1 MNKLLVEQV
10 PGQETQPNIPQVGN
24 ALESEFLPAALEQ
37 QYGIE
42 IQAPSLDRGQV
53 YAAEFN
59 SYGSKKAN
67 FFGRQMKWLAQT
79 LPAKAKEAF
88 KNGVKTVLGEEGVDR
103 VKSSLDG
110 FKSRAESTPY
120 GKGIL
125 TLGKFAKDAASLGGM
140 LAEKFVSSAANIASV
155 TNKREFFQRAFGG
168 LGILEDAP
176 AEVFSDLALSVEA
189 YQDPGELKNQVGHQL
204 YKKLEDWLS
213 HVQRGEQ
220 NLATFRNKE
229 VRSLIGLLAN
239 ATGRNSMDVNIDIV
253 RNKTIREEYV
263 EALTNLILR
272 SRESYNN
279 LSQTNEMHYQVN
291 GVGLQSA
298 LFTNKGGGRAYLEN
312 SLTKTGLS
320 ELRQLAMSASAVAP
334 VPMLA
339 TYTVG
344 YISGAIASAVEKNLT
359 PNQQQRLGNFTK
371 QNSFIIDKV
380 CDSILAESSSP
391 TDTQKK
397 AELKKLVALKL
408 YLQSATNALGSRA
421 RGSTRL
427 INELTSFASSGMDN
441 VVSAGALL
449 LDRSTQEI
457 GASDV
462 VAISKMF
469 TELSGLLS
477 KQGVN
482 LEVVNSGIDKYIKQ
496 AKNDDLDFDQ
506 EDYMSA
512 GKRTSLTP
520 KKLEQ
525 ITVDAAAGVV
535 GVLGSQTGFG
545 IVGEAGGE
553 AGEFMVSAQSDGVDY
568 DASGAATMGADAL
581 AGVLT
586 GIQEEVAN
594 IRQGFAQERQILTET
609 GKYLIDKAVELG
621 TGKVRPS
628 IQMKYEGELLV
639 NEIKANS
646 REEAIALVQDLQ
658 TQGFSSFDGV
668 VRVIGHSGIIANIE
682 IVGGADASDQIL
694 NILNSE
700 QGDTQFT
707 IGDTLD
713 YQGDYSLTGMDHLKG
728 QLFGYS
734 ASAADMPVGQSVEPV
749 DQSPELTASEDPT
762 PPPAPVEEVPA
773 VEAAI
778 PTPAV
783 ESAPAP
789 MPVAEAP
796 AIDPT
801 EPAPVEVPESELNA
815 PEVPTPDPADLVP
828 EKSPTQEVQVADG
841 NGDVTA
847 EEAVETDN
855 NSEQALTPDTPEV
868 DEDSVLAGS
877 GLVDSDASLTAATTE
892 SDQTLPGNEVRAGL
906 DTEGGLPN
914 LVDDTPGE
922 GTENQT
928 TETPNLEGEAA
939 EDILPAATP
948 ESVQP
953 LAREVGD
960 FPDGPGTVFYDTSS
974 PLSFNESTPVIVQ
987 IYQGGLSPA
996 NYQIEVQPGQTIEEA
1011 VLAAQARDEIQPG
1024 VINTDVQIRLA
1035 SSDAEPSSQ
1044 AAAEDDLVATVESD
1058 LSAPTVEDSKELLN
1072 LQDGSTI
1079 DNPYSQL
1086 DQEGLSE
1093 AFNQIPGAERILGS
1107 IGNFDGELDFSQVIQ
1122 QLEADGRI
1130 NADEAATL
1138 RFDLSQLESGY
1149 IALEA
1154 QATSGEIDP
1163 DLLAI
1168 VNDATQVIENR
1179 LESLQRGDQPTSQE
1193 TAEFNEATVNTDQIQ
1208 RDTLAFRSF
1217 DPNELTP
1224 DKLADLTDDQGNL
1237 LYRDPTTGEI
1247 RYTNTSETTLPYL
1260 AQMGVT
1266 EVFDSSTYDP
1276 NASSESTAT
1285 EGGEVST
1292 QSTEFSP
1299 VTDPNTGRN
1308 FGQVEGFESN
1318 ALYSEFAEAVPGFGF
1333 GDASQYFEDV
1343 ASIQH
1348 TDVSAIALREAA
1360 EAIERGE
1367 AIPVNINL
1375 PDEMINNPELITASY
1390 NTLYAQN
1397 PELFTDTSGS
1407 VRFNTIRGSDIRESY
1422 QVTLA
1427 PSLSGFGVS
1436 AQQNLESGTTAY
1448 TVTLQP
1454 TGEGSG
1460 DIQVIDQQTVDLN
1473 PIIAEQL
1480 NSEFTTGAQLR
1491 GDGSVVLDIS
1501 GLRVVSGPQGS
1512 DALLVIAPD
1521 GTPLSL
1527 DRSSPL
1533 AVSLSEGTATYD
1545 DLYNY
1550 IDARV
1555 PYTLGNF
1562 AEIDTNTLN
1571 ASEETRNAL
1580 LADAEQFAADALI
1593 PRITFKDGT
1602 DPNRG
1607 SVTGQDSLYD
1617 FEAGLALAL
1626 EIGGNPTY
1634 TEAYYQGFAEWA
1646 SGYDGSLDAIE
1657 GMNALEQSY
1666 LAIWNTMSNEARA
1679 RVAETGV
1686 ISEADMPQTNGSIA
1700 DVDYLAGAVER
1711 GEEILEEIVY
1721 DVNDKNQRLLN
1732 LPADF
1737 SDWDLSKQT
1746 DFVLRQLRRASQL
1759 DGLTQRE
1766 VDRYIVRISNLQ
1778 QALNGESDLSD
1789 TLIRLRGR
1797 DTGERVTANQERNWS
1812 LPLNFSGETSLEY
1825 AIDDAGKVEH
1835 EFTQKL
1841 IDDPRLADRF
1851 NDQNSRFNLTAGLVG
1866 GIPFA
1871 LPFSLPQGSG
1881 PLGAVVADLA
1891 GLPGGGFLSVSEQVT
1906 VNSGNSSDPVYDTW
1920 TQITRTEAF
1929 QEMSEDERQQVYDDY
1944 VEAVTDYADNVEQT
1958 SAAVEGIRN
1967 DQAILEAYNRNIEV
1981 SEDANGNIIPG
1992 HTPARALELALT
2004 EQITQRG
2011 FINPTYQIEIDGRTF
2026 SFDSRQ
2032 EAISFIQDEVIPF
2045 EQSLREYQ
2053 LGRQTDLTSINS
2065 DRESYQRS
2073 GGVVTFSSDQVLNQI
2088 GQERVE
2094 FVDESINALFDGL
2107 GNTRRPG
2114 DVPDS
2119 YNMNVGDIHDIANQ
2133 YGVNVLQA
2141 QNFAEG
2147 PSLYVTSQNDPITIN
2162 PVNLGNFE
2170 QQLANWD
2177 QQNPIT
2183 LYGWNDD
2190 CGQEVGFTVVPRGYI
2205 NGGGVE
2211 GNTTTYTPGE
2221 FEGGGAVS
2229 REEQTNIE
2237 AAIWGNPG
2245 RPQEQQQEQPEQPK
2259 KDPAPNA
2266 EPDPLTRPDPA
2277 ATGPGGPNPAPTPGQ
2292 PPATAPGTQGPP
2304 AAPGNPP
2311 GAPTTPTAQGA
2322 PPAAPNTPS
2331 PAAPPATTSPA
2342 PANNLPTP
2350 ATPPAPV
2357 ADPSVA
2363 QVPTAA
2369 GPAPDVVSGVG
2380 EIGASAV
2387 QGGGTPPILRGA
2399 PQAPVAPPTPVSTP

>member
-1 MNKLLVEQV
+1 M
-10 PGQETQPNIPQVGN
+10 
-24 ALESEFLPAALEQ
+24 S
-37 QYGIE
+37 
-42 IQAPSLDRGQV
+42 D
-53 YAAEFN
+53 
-59 SYGSKKAN
+59 
-67 FFGRQMKWLAQT
+67 M
-79 LPAKAKEAF
+79 
-88 KNGVKTVLGEEGVDR
+88 
-103 VKSSLDG
+103 
-110 FKSRAESTPY
+110 
-120 GKGIL
+120 
-125 TLGKFAKDAASLGGM
+125 GG
-140 LAEKFVSSAANIASV
+140 
-155 TNKREFFQRAFGG
+155 
-168 LGILEDAP
+168 
-176 AEVFSDLALSVEA
+176 
-189 YQDPGELKNQVGHQL
+189 
-204 YKKLEDWLS
+204 
-213 HVQRGEQ
+213 
-220 NLATFRNKE
+220 
-229 VRSLIGLLAN
+229 
-239 ATGRNSMDVNIDIV
+239 
-253 RNKTIREEYV
+253 
-263 EALTNLILR
+263 
-272 SRESYNN
+272 
-279 LSQTNEMHYQVN
+279 
-291 GVGLQSA
+291 
-298 LFTNKGGGRAYLEN
+298 
-312 SLTKTGLS
+312 
-320 ELRQLAMSASAVAP
+320 
-334 VPMLA
+334 
-339 TYTVG
+339 
-344 YISGAIASAVEKNLT
+344 
-359 PNQQQRLGNFTK
+359 
-371 QNSFIIDKV
+371 
-380 CDSILAESSSP
+380 
-391 TDTQKK
+391 
-397 AELKKLVALKL
+397 
-408 YLQSATNALGSRA
+408 
-421 RGSTRL
+421 
-427 INELTSFASSGMDN
+427 
-441 VVSAGALL
+441 
-449 LDRSTQEI
+449 
-457 GASDV
+457 
-462 VAISKMF
+462 
-469 TELSGLLS
+469 
-477 KQGVN
+477 
-482 LEVVNSGIDKYIKQ
+482 
-496 AKNDDLDFDQ
+496 DF
-506 EDYMSA
+506 
-512 GKRTSLTP
+512 
-520 KKLEQ
+520 
-525 ITVDAAAGVV
+525 
-535 GVLGSQTGFG
+535 
-545 IVGEAGGE
+545 
-553 AGEFMVSAQSDGVDY
+553 
-568 DASGAATMGADAL
+568 
-581 AGVLT
+581 
-586 GIQEEVAN
+586 
-594 IRQGFAQERQILTET
+594 
-609 GKYLIDKAVELG
+609 
-621 TGKVRPS
+621 
-628 IQMKYEGELLV
+628 
-639 NEIKANS
+639 
-646 REEAIALVQDLQ
+646 
-658 TQGFSSFDGV
+658 
-668 VRVIGHSGIIANIE
+668 
-682 IVGGADASDQIL
+682 
-694 NILNSE
+694 
-700 QGDTQFT
+700 
-707 IGDTLD
+707 
-713 YQGDYSLTGMDHLKG
+713 
-728 QLFGYS
+728 
-734 ASAADMPVGQSVEPV
+734 EPV
-749 DQSPELTASEDPT
+749 DQYPEPVPAEVPT
-762 PPPAPVEEVPA
+762 PPPAPVE
-773 VEAAI
+773 
-778 PTPAV
+778 
-783 ESAPAP
+783 SAPAP
-789 MPVAEAP
+789 IP
-796 AIDPT
+796 AADSAQSP
-801 EPAPVEVPESELNA
+801 EPAVEVPVTVLSSDPSEGQPL
-815 PEVPTPDPADLVP
+815 PSMGPSEGDVVEPGEPLHDEVPD
-828 EKSPTQEVQVADG
+828 
-841 NGDVTA
+841 GDVII
-847 EEAVETDN
+847 DGSQRIQGGSPD
-855 NSEQALTPDTPEV
+855 NSEEVLNSDTPEV
-868 DEDSVLAGS
+868 AENSVLAGS